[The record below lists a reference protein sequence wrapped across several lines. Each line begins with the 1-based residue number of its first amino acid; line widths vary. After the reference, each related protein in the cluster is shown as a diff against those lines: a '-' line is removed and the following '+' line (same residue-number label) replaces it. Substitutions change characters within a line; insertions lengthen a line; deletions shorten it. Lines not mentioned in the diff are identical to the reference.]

1 MAVKNNPIK
10 YLQNDGWVITSD
22 PDKYYKSYN
31 PNRGKKPWG
40 QRDHFEYGINVD
52 SYCGG
57 KHPALDMVK
66 WHNAP
71 IKSFANATVLRG
83 TGWNTFGWTTVL
95 GFIDHNGIKRQ
106 VILGHLNSNPLNF
119 LKIGQ
124 NVKVGDIVG
133 YQGASN
139 NLGVTMASHLHI
151 QFQNYE
157 FLGEWA
163 FTCTG
168 IEPRNIDITTTKP
181 TSGSKVSSNK
191 VASKPKASSQ
201 PKTVTVKRETPDNF
215 NKRKGRKTRNKA
227 YAKGVIRSTNGRGA
241 ALRRFSGGAFTNT
254 FGPDLPDG
262 SIVYIFATT
271 DTGWA
276 KVYSPQNKGWVHLDQ
291 VRLTEVY

>member
-10 YLQNDGWVITSD
+10 YLQDDGWVITSD

-31 PNRGKKPWG
+31 PNKGKKPWG
-40 QRDHFEYGINVD
+40 QRDLFEYGTNVD

-83 TGWNTFGWTTVL
+83 TGWNTFGWTLVL
-95 GFIDHNGIKRQ
+95 GFIDAKGKKWQ
-106 VILGHLNSNPLNF
+106 VIYGHLNRNPLLD

-124 NVKVGDIVG
+124 NVKKGQVVA

-139 NLGVTMASHLHI
+139 NLGVTMVSHLHI
-151 QFQNYE
+151 QFQEYKS
-157 FLGEWA
+157 LGEWA

-168 IEPRNIDITTTKP
+168 VEPRNIDITTTKP
-181 TSGSKVSSNK
+181 TSGSTSSSNK
-191 VASKPKASSQ
+191 APSKPQ
-201 PKTVTVKRETPDNF
+201 TVTVKKETPANF

-227 YAKGVIRSTNGRGA
+227 FAKGVIRSTNGRGA
-241 ALRRFSGGAFTNT
+241 ALRRFTGGTFRNT

-291 VRLTEVY
+291 VRITEVY

>member
-40 QRDHFEYGINVD
+40 QRDLFEYGTNVD

-83 TGWNTFGWTTVL
+83 TGWNTFGWTLVL
-95 GFIDHNGIKRQ
+95 GFIDAKGKKWQ
-106 VILGHLNSNPLNF
+106 VIYGHLNRNPLLDF
-119 LKIGQ
+119 KVGQ
-124 NVKVGDIVG
+124 NVKKGQVVA

-139 NLGVTMASHLHI
+139 NLGVTMVSHLHI
-151 QFQNYE
+151 QFQEYKS
-157 FLGEWA
+157 LGEWA

-168 IEPRNIDITTTKP
+168 VEPRNIDITTTKP
-181 TSGSKVSSNK
+181 TSGSTSTSKNET
-191 VASKPKASSQ
+191 SKPQSTSKPSATA
-201 PKTVTVKRETPDNF
+201 KKETPATF
-215 NKRKGRKTRNKA
+215 NKRKGRKTRSKA
-227 YAKGVIRSTNGRGA
+227 FAKGVVRSTNGRGA
-241 ALRRFSGGAFTNT
+241 ALRRFTGGTFRNT

-291 VRLTEVY
+291 VRITEVY

>member
-10 YLQNDGWVITSD
+10 YLQDDGWVITSD

-40 QRDHFEYGINVD
+40 QRDLFQYGINAD
-52 SYCGG
+52 AYCGG

-83 TGWNTFGWTTVL
+83 TGWNTFGWTLVL
-95 GFIDHNGIKRQ
+95 GFIDAKGKKWQ
-106 VILGHLNSNPLNF
+106 VIYGHLNRNPLLDF
-119 LKIGQ
+119 KVGQ
-124 NVKVGDIVG
+124 NVKKGQVVA

-139 NLGVTMASHLHI
+139 NLGVTMVSHLHI
-151 QFQNYE
+151 QFQEYQS
-157 FLGEWA
+157 LGEWA

-168 IEPRNIDITTTKP
+168 VEPRNIDITTTKP
-181 TSGSKVSSNK
+181 TSGSTSSSNK
-191 VASKPKASSQ
+191 AASK
-201 PKTVTVKRETPDNF
+201 PKTVTVKKETPANF

-241 ALRRFSGGAFTNT
+241 ALRRFTGGTFRNT
-254 FGPDLPDG
+254 FGPDLPDS

-291 VRLTEVY
+291 VRITEVY

>member
-1 MAVKNNPIK
+1 MVKNNPIK

-22 PDKYYKSYN
+22 PDKYYTSYN

-66 WHNAP
+66 RHNAP
-71 IKSFANATVLRG
+71 IKFFANATVLRG
-83 TGWNTFGWTTVL
+83 TGWNTFGWTAVL
-95 GFIDHNGIKRQ
+95 GFVDHNGIKRQ

-124 NVKVGDIVG
+124 NVKVGDVVG

-151 QFQNYE
+151 QFQNYQS
-157 FLGEWA
+157 LGEWA

-181 TSGSKVSSNK
+181 TSGSTSTSKNE
-191 VASKPKASSQ
+191 ASKPQATSKPSATA
-201 PKTVTVKRETPDNF
+201 KKETPTTF
-215 NKRKGRKTRNKA
+215 NKRKGRKARAKA
-227 YAKGVIRSTNGRGA
+227 YAKGVVRSTNGKGA
-241 ALRRFSGGAFTNT
+241 AYRRWSNET
-254 FGPDLPDG
+254 FKNRFGNDIPDG
-262 SIVYIFATT
+262 STVYIFSTHKS
-271 DTGWA
+271 GWA
-276 KVYSPQNKGWVHLDQ
+276 RIYSSTNKGWIHLDQ
-291 VRLTEVY
+291 VQITEVY

>member
-22 PDKYYKSYN
+22 PTWFN
-31 PNRGKKPWG
+31 PWG
-40 QRDHFEYGINVD
+40 FRDLWQYGIWAD
-52 SYCGG
+52 GYSKGY
-57 KHPALDMVK
+57 HRAYDMVK

-83 TGWNTFGWTTVL
+83 TGFGGFGYQTVL
-95 GFIDHNGIKRQ
+95 GFIDHNGVKRQ
-106 VILGHLNSNPLNF
+106 VIIGHLNSNPLNF

-124 NVKVGDIVG
+124 NVKVGDVVG

-139 NLGVTMASHLHI
+139 NLGVSMASHLHI

-157 FLGEWA
+157 SLGEYD
-163 FTCTG
+163 FITKG
-168 IEPRNIDITTTKP
+168 INPLNIDITATKP
-181 TSGSKVSSNK
+181 TSGSKVSSNE

-201 PKTVTVKRETPDNF
+201 PKTVTVKKETPSNF
-215 NKRKGRKTRNKA
+215 SKRKGRKTRNKA

-291 VRLTEVY
+291 VRITEVY